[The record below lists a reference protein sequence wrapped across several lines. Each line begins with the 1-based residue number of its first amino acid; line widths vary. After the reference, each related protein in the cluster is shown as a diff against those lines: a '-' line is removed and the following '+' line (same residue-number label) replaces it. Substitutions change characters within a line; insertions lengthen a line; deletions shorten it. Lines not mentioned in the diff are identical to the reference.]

1 MYTFVVNRH
10 SRSGLGGKVWEELEQ
25 ILKERAI
32 KYEVH
37 FTEYQRHA
45 TAIANKITSDKEAHT
60 IVALGGDGTIN
71 EVVNGIVDFDKTTL
85 GYIPVGSGNDF
96 ARGLKLPTD
105 PKAALEVILSETQVH
120 PINIGTIAY
129 GNRIRRFAVSSGLGY
144 DAAICHEVVVSKV
157 KQFLNRIGLGK
168 LTYVFVALHRLF
180 ASKLDEM
187 TLILDHE
194 KEVRFSK
201 TYFAAFMNNPF
212 EGGGLMF
219 APDAKNDDDLLDV
232 VVASDIPKLK
242 ILRILPTTY
251 KGKHTRFKGIHM
263 YTAKH
268 IEVHS
273 KCPLAIHTDGEPIY
287 LHRDVVVS
295 CEDQKLGI
303 IVPQKIS

>member
-25 ILKERAI
+25 ILKERSTD
-32 KYEVH
+32 YEVY

-45 TAIANKITSDKEAHT
+45 TAIANKITSDKEEHT

-96 ARGLKLPTD
+96 ARGLKLTSTPVE
-105 PKAALEVILSETQVH
+105 ALEVVLSKSKIH
-120 PINIGTIAY
+120 PIDIGTIAY

-157 KQFLNRIGLGK
+157 KQFLNRIKLGK
-168 LTYVFVALHRLF
+168 LTYVFVAINRLF
-180 ASKLDEM
+180 SSKQDEM
-187 TLILDHE
+187 TLVLDHE
-194 KEVRFSK
+194 KEVHFSK
-201 TYFAAFMNNPF
+201 PYFVAFMNNPY
-212 EGGGLMF
+212 EGGGLKF
-219 APDAKNDDDLLDV
+219 APDAKNDDGLLDV
-232 VVASDIPKLK
+232 IVASDIPKLMV
-242 ILRILPTTY
+242 LRILPTAY

-263 YTAKH
+263 YRAKH

-287 LHRDVVVS
+287 LHRDAVIS
-295 CEDQKLGI
+295 CEDKKLGI
-303 IVPQKIS
+303 IVP